1 LAYECLFIFAGMWAF
16 GGSVGGGTDEEADQK
31 NFSSMWRSYSK
42 GIKMPDSGLCYDYFF
57 ESSKMCWTNW

>member
-1 LAYECLFIFAGMWAF
+1 MWAF